1 MNIHHRLQRFDKG
14 NIQKICSQ
22 MEIKHTGDNTKS
34 ELINKLL
41 LPLQTYK
48 MERTRSNTGSKGKKT
63 EVKSQ
68 EYYKK
73 QRMKELSKRLKRL
86 NIDKKSIKKQPYVPT
101 KKQQERILKLM
112 KK

>member
-1 MNIHHRLQRFDKG
+1 MNIRHRLQQLDKE

-22 MEIKHTGDNTKS
+22 MGIKNYGNGNKS
-34 ELINKLL
+34 QLITRLL

-48 MERTRSNTGSKGKKT
+48 MKTKNPKKPKKKT
-63 EVKSQ
+63 IVRPP

-73 QRMKELSKRLKRL
+73 QTMKKLAERLQKL
-86 NIDKKSIKKQPYVPT
+86 NIDKSIKKQPYKPT
-101 KKQQERILKLM
+101 KEQQRRILELM

>member
-1 MNIHHRLQRFDKG
+1 MNIRHRLQQLDKR

-22 MEIKHTGDNTKS
+22 MGIKSSGNKS
-34 ELINKLL
+34 QLITRLL

-48 MERTRSNTGSKGKKT
+48 MERTRSNTGKGKKT

-73 QRMKELSKRLKRL
+73 QRMKELAKRFERL
-86 NIDKKSIKKQPYVPT
+86 NIEKKQYVPT

-112 KK
+112 KKE

>member
-1 MNIHHRLQRFDKG
+1 MNIRHRLQQLDKR

-22 MEIKHTGDNTKS
+22 MGIKSSGNGNKS
-34 ELINKLL
+34 QLITRLL

-48 MERTRSNTGSKGKKT
+48 MERTRSNTGTGKQKT
-63 EVKSQ
+63 IVRPP

-73 QRMKELSKRLKRL
+73 QRMKELAERLQKL
-86 NIDKKSIKKQPYVPT
+86 NIDKSVKKQPYKPT
-101 KKQQERILKLM
+101 KEQQRRILELM

>member
-1 MNIHHRLQRFDKG
+1 MNIRHRLQQLDKR

-22 MEIKHTGDNTKS
+22 MGIKSSGNKS
-34 ELINKLL
+34 QLITRLL

-48 MERTRSNTGSKGKKT
+48 MERTRSNTGKGKKT

-73 QRMKELSKRLKRL
+73 QRMKELAKRFERL
-86 NIDKKSIKKQPYVPT
+86 NIDKSIKKQPYKPT
-101 KKQQERILKLM
+101 KEQQIRILELM